1 MKTFFA
7 WTLLFSLLGINCA
20 HADFEAVETTL
31 GKLEDVQKEAQN
43 VQEELKKVQAA
54 MNAVRQGEFGPLEE
68 VKSNILNEKKVD
80 VKLIGPI
87 AEKVGDTKELE
98 GAVEENIIPQYTD
111 KDQDKAVKAAGMED
125 EGVTIHSLRHTYAS
139 FAIAQGADVKTL
151 QMQLGHSS
159 PSITLNTYTALW
171 PERLDDVAD
180 AIGALR
186 ERELV

>member
-1 MKTFFA
+1 MPQIKA
-7 WTLLFSLLGINCA
+7 QMNGMGDDDWLFRATRGGNGLDEHVA
-20 HADFEAVETTL
+20 
-31 GKLEDVQKEAQN
+31 
-43 VQEELKKVQAA
+43 
-54 MNAVRQGEFGPLEE
+54 
-68 VKSNILNEKKVD
+68 
-80 VKLIGPI
+80 
-87 AEKVGDTKELE
+87 
-98 GAVEENIIPQYTD
+98 D
-111 KDQDKAVKAAGMED
+111 KDRWNKAVKAAGMED
-125 EGVTIHSLRHTYAS
+125 AGVTIHSLRHTYAS